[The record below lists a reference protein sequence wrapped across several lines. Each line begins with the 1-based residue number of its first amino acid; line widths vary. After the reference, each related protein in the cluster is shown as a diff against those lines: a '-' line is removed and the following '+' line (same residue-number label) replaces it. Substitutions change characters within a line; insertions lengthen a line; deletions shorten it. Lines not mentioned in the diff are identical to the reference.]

1 MENDLSLGLAFF
13 AGLASFLSPCVFALV
28 PAYVGYLGGRSA
40 AAAKGEGG
48 SSSWRT
54 FSHGLA
60 FVLGFS
66 IVFIFLGLLAG
77 SLGRFLVDF
86 MDILVKVGAVVVVI
100 FGLHMTNIL
109 RIPFL
114 DFDLRPQSQPDQRR
128 GYISSAVM
136 GIFFSA
142 GWSPCVGPILG
153 AILTLSFSQ
162 GSTLEGGLLL
172 AAYSA
177 GLAIPFLL
185 AATQIGWV
193 TTILRR
199 YGKVMHYT
207 EIAMGVILIIIGV
220 LLFLGRFESLATFGA
235 FFDTFDEIAV
245 GRLLLIGF
253 LAAGLLGLVIAFI
266 AKSRGRNF
274 LDWWFIGGGI
284 STVLIVA
291 LYFLGAFNFITPL
304 VSNSS
309 EPEVSVSAP
318 VTGVAKDALAPDF
331 TLQSLSG
338 KEVKLSDFKGH
349 VVLLNFWATWCA
361 PCRLEMPAIQARFDQ
376 LSPDL
381 AVLAVNNNET
391 KQVVSE
397 YVQELGL
404 TFDPLLD
411 PGAKIQGLYQIIGY
425 PSTFFINPEGQIQE
439 IHIGI
444 MTEGQLDGYLTT
456 LGLDPV
462 GTYSTSSEL
471 GAL

>member
-1 MENDLSLGLAFF
+1 MPNDLSLGLAFF

-40 AAAKGEGG
+40 AASGGEEE
-48 SSSWRT
+48 STAWRT

-66 IVFIFLGLLAG
+66 IVFVLLGLLAG
-77 SLGRFLVDF
+77 SIGRILLDF
-86 MDILVKVGAVVVVI
+86 TETLVKIGAVVVII
-100 FGLHMTNIL
+100 FGLHMTYIL

-114 DFDLRPQSQPDQRR
+114 EYDLRPQSQPDRRR

-136 GIFFSA
+136 GVFFSA

-193 TTILRR
+193 TTVLRR

-207 EIAMGVILIIIGV
+207 EIVMGVILIILGV
-220 LLFLGRFESLATFGA
+220 LLFLGRFESLATFGT
-235 FFDTFDEIAV
+235 FFDTFDEILI
-245 GRLLLIGF
+245 GRLLLIGVI
-253 LAAGLLGLVIAFI
+253 AAGLMGLVIASI
-266 AKSRGRNF
+266 ARNKGKRF

-284 STVLIVA
+284 SAVVLVV
-291 LYFLGAFNFITPL
+291 LYLIGAFNFLTPMLSDISATEGSLTNTIT
-304 VSNSS
+304 
-309 EPEVSVSAP
+309 SVKK
-318 VTGVAKDALAPDF
+318 GALAPDF
-331 TLQSLSG
+331 KLQSLSG
-338 KEVKLSDFKGH
+338 EEITLSGFRGQ

-361 PCRLEMPAIQARFDQ
+361 PCRLEMPIFQERLDL

-381 AVLAVNNNET
+381 VVLAVNNNET
-391 KQVVSE
+391 EVKVSDFMD
-397 YVQELGL
+397 ELGL

-411 PGAKIQGLYQIIGY
+411 PGGEIQDLYLISGY
-425 PSTFFINPEGQIQE
+425 PSTFFINSDGKIQE

-444 MTEGQLDGYLTT
+444 MTEGQLDRYLTL
-456 LGLDPV
+456 LGFDLVASHTTTPN
-462 GTYSTSSEL
+462 L
-471 GAL
+471 AAL